1 MPEAS
6 VLNSQSGAS
15 RGLPVSQSASTPTW
29 SGSVLPSVTRGDEGL
44 RQARGL
50 CCSQGCP
57 LGCPADSYL
66 RTRLSSH
73 TASGG
78 DRTSH
83 WQVFAQSLDHEG
95 RGGGGGGQR
104 WGSSSH
110 TPRLGTSAAACKLMK
125 DNYHSPQNFRMRG
138 FIHYLGQP
146 LYLFVWKSLQTCRI
160 ISSILQRTHTCSF
173 YPDLPINTFLVC
185 CIYFFFSLNT
195 HTHVHAHVCV
205 CICVYIYIHTH
216 IFF

>member
-15 RGLPVSQSASTPTW
+15 RGLPVSQSASAPTW

-57 LGCPADSYL
+57 LGCPADAYL

-83 WQVFAQSLDHEG
+83 WQVFAQSPSRGAGWG
-95 RGGGGGGQR
+95 RGRAQVGQ
-104 WGSSSH
+104 
-110 TPRLGTSAAACKLMK
+110 L
-125 DNYHSPQNFRMRG
+125 
-138 FIHYLGQP
+138 
-146 LYLFVWKSLQTCRI
+146 
-160 ISSILQRTHTCSF
+160 
-173 YPDLPINTFLVC
+173 LPHPTGLALLLLLVN
-185 CIYFFFSLNT
+185 L
-195 HTHVHAHVCV
+195 
-205 CICVYIYIHTH
+205 
-216 IFF
+216 